1 MDGESLLEINNLI
14 SELVS
19 FMANLALPIVCFY
32 GPFKLYFYKN
42 IEKLILAEGLAKS
55 KSEAAALSSDSHAI
69 NKVLSNKKNS
79 KLSKIFNLNIRL
91 DRFFTIYFSVFIG
104 LSIYEHFK

>member
-1 MDGESLLEINNLI
+1 MDGEYQLEIDNLI
-14 SELVS
+14 SELVNL
-19 FMANLALPIVCFY
+19 MANLALPIVCLY

-55 KSEAAALSSDSHAI
+55 KSEAAALSSDSHVI
-69 NKVLSNKKNS
+69 RKVLTNQQDS
-79 KLSKIFNLNIRL
+79 KLNKIFNLNIRL
-91 DRFFTIYFSVFIG
+91 DRFFTIYFSILIG